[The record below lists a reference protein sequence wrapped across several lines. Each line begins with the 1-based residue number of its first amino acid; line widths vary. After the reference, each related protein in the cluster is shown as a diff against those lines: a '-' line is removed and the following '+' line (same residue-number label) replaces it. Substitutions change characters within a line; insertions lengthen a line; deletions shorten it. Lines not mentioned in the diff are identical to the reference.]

1 MGEKSMTI
9 PTDENKNKRDIDKLQ
24 LIKCIYNLNDLDIK
38 VYKALTE
45 LRGATVK
52 ELAEKLNYSRSS
64 IQKSLYKLISHKL
77 VERKKILGKR
87 NYKYLYYPLPFTIS
101 PEIKKAAKEILGIEL

>member
-1 MGEKSMTI
+1 MTVS
-9 PTDENKNKRDIDKLQ
+9 TDEKKSKKNIDELQ

-64 IQKSLYKLISHKL
+64 VQKSLYKLISHKL

-101 PEIKKAAKEILGIEL
+101 RETKKTIKDILGAEP